1 MAIGY
6 VRVKRMIHT
15 GYSPGEKY
23 LAIIQRGGI
32 IDFNQIASEI
42 ALVSSLG
49 DGDVMNVLKT
59 LEQVMVKYITNGL
72 TVRLGLLGAF
82 VPSIKATAC
91 DTLEEVTGAT
101 ITKIRCRFNP
111 SVWFK
116 LRLKESK
123 TELKSLEVKGYQID
137 VPVVPAP

>member
-23 LAIIQRGGI
+23 LAVIQRGGI

-91 DTLEEVTGAT
+91 DTLEEVTGST
-101 ITKIRCRFNP
+101 IIKIRCRFNP

-116 LRLKESK
+116 LRLKESR